1 MSEEITKENN
11 SGTVAEIGVS
21 SPEQSLAFVQ
31 LKVTVNTKNPT
42 KALSDIKAENDK
54 KFAEIRA
61 SMAKNLLEAE
71 NESRKRT
78 AQIST
83 ARKEEHGQILAQSA
97 ESESFEDFEPEINES
112 SSASAEQT
120 ADSTKNDSKDEFTIK
135 LGGSPL
141 DYGDKCIIRV
151 GTPQVPSYFFTVPCA
166 QHQYSKQTVAKGVGT
181 PAHNG
186 KRILSDARAKRLNEI
201 TMSHLPYVGGKA
213 VYEDR
218 YPKSAPVYPD
228 PAPVYPDPAP
238 VYPDLAPVY
247 PESAPVY
254 PDPAPVYAELAPVYP
269 DPAPVYPDPTP
280 VYPESAP
287 VYPDPAPVYPELAPV
302 YPDSVSEKFSAGYDI
317 ALNEQKSMEY
327 ALEDTAAEQD
337 NRIKYAVG
345 EFVAFGK
352 DNIGVYEVAQLNKTI
367 SAFYKEESASVRR
380 IQKIEARQ
388 KHADDE
394 QNIALTVEKIA
405 VQKELCELAVETLG
419 ACVCVSARGK
429 ASRQEKLLRTHID
442 RYNLYC
448 EEYEKRT
455 GRPLHRLD
463 YGMIEDTL
471 SGRISRPIP
480 NVYYYGAEGEAVYNS
495 SDAELDRLRRAEDEY
510 AAIGREYE
518 RYTEDGGRI
527 EPTPA
532 EMRAFE
538 RHNAERISA
547 IRRAT
552 ERDLLLVALRNEY
565 RLEDLE
571 ARRDILLNSY
581 GSDKGR
587 VMRELRAIERTMS
600 KVRAASRRSIPIER
614 EDNTRFYFL
623 SALDPA
629 SEKVKE
635 GARRDRLASLRQ
647 RLEVLLSERES
658 VNERLIALY
667 GGSDKK
673 LKKAKVNRKAAAV
686 RRKSARRTFKKQGD
700 LARRIERFNVSS
712 DMKEKAYLLLNQKT
726 AAVAKADEIRYKITH
741 LKPHG
746 RARGELYSEFKR
758 ARKEIRRTDSEIR
771 YMLRRLKKIQDRNR
785 DRRELTVLFALIVV
799 FAAILGVVWLGFG
812 DGIAAYFKELIAKL
826 RGL

>member
-11 SGTVAEIGVS
+11 SGTAAEIGVS
-21 SPEQSLAFVQ
+21 SPEQRLAFVQ

-42 KALSDIKAENDK
+42 KALSDIKAENGK

-83 ARKEEHGQILAQSA
+83 ERKEEHEQILAQSA
-97 ESESFEDFEPEINES
+97 EPESFEDSKPEINES

-141 DYGDKCIIRV
+141 DYGEKCIIRI

-166 QHQYSKQTVAKGVGT
+166 QHQNGKQTIAKGSGG
-181 PAHNG
+181 AARNG
-186 KRILSDARAKRLNEI
+186 KRLLSDAHAKRLNEL
-201 TMSHLPYVGGKA
+201 TMLPLPYREGKSA
-213 VYEDR
+213 YEDR
-218 YPKSAPVYPD
+218 YPDTVPVYPDSAPVYPDPAPVYPDSAPVYPD

-238 VYPDLAPVY
+238 VYPDP
-247 PESAPVY
+247 
-254 PDPAPVYAELAPVYP
+254 APVYP
-269 DPAPVYPDPTP
+269 DPAPVYPDP
-280 VYPESAP
+280 VP
-287 VYPDPAPVYPELAPV
+287 VYPDPAPVYPNPAPV

-327 ALEDTAAEQD
+327 ALEDTTAEQD

-367 SAFYKEESASVRR
+367 SAFYKEESASARR

-388 KHADDE
+388 KYADEE

-448 EEYEKRT
+448 EEYEKRA

-463 YGMIEDTL
+463 YGMIEDTM

-480 NVYYYGAEGEAVYNS
+480 NVYYYGAEGGAVYNS

-518 RYTEDGGRI
+518 RYIEDGGII

-532 EMRAFE
+532 ETRAFNK
-538 RHNAERISA
+538 RNAERISA

-565 RLEDLE
+565 RIEDLE

-600 KVRAASRRSIPIER
+600 KVRAASRRSISIER

-623 SALDPA
+623 SALDPV

-658 VNERLIALY
+658 INERLIVLY

-673 LKKAKVNRKAAAV
+673 LRKAKVNRKAAAV